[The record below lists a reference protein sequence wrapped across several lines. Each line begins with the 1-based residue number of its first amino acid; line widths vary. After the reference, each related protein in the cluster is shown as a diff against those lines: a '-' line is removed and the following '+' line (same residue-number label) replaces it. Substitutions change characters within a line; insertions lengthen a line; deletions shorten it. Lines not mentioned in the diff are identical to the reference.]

1 MSAGRLAL
9 KKHPTEGQ
17 QCEDLQRLKI
27 SKTFFVAVETFS
39 PSSDGLFS
47 PHSFLLNQSDP

>member
-1 MSAGRLAL
+1 MSAGQLAL

-27 SKTFFVAVETFS
+27 SKTFFCCRGNFQPIFGWAFFS
-39 PSSDGLFS
+39 TLF
-47 PHSFLLNQSDP
+47 PA